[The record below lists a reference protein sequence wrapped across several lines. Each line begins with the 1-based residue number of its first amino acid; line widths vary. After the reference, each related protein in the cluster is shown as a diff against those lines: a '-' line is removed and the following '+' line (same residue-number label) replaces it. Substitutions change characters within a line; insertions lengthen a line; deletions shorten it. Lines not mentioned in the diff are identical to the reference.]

1 MWTKNSFSLQTPRT
15 RRFSLHAAPQ
25 GARVT
30 SVGAPRT
37 GTTCFYIRGYI
48 PDPGLVQITCSK
60 HLQMAD
66 PVGHQDNL
74 LTTVGLRASGWKDFS
89 QDGRSRVD
97 TALNLVT
104 TGRAQMTEN
113 PRGHSKRS
121 QAKQGL
127 GAGVTGPASWERHT
141 LVSSLDSGWAPGGE
155 HPASNQSSVSRSQKA
170 AVMANCPPSLPVPPV
185 RKNISSFN
193 WRHAHHLRT
202 SPPSPA

>member
-1 MWTKNSFSLQTPRT
+1 MLLPRGHMLPVWRPPGQAPPASTFEATSPTLAWFRSLTQNT
-15 RRFSLHAAPQ
+15 
-25 GARVT
+25 
-30 SVGAPRT
+30 
-37 GTTCFYIRGYI
+37 Y
-48 PDPGLVQITCSK
+48 
-60 HLQMAD
+60 QMAC
-66 PVGHQDNL
+66 PMGRQANPRI
-74 LTTVGLRASGWKDFS
+74 TVGLKALGWKDFS
-89 QDGRSRVD
+89 QDGRLRVH

-170 AVMANCPPSLPVPPV
+170 AVMANCPPSLPAPPV